1 MYKEGQLLKFSPFV
15 FKNGN
20 APKPKYFVV
29 LKHIDDEVMMAS
41 LPTSK
46 DHIPSDAVVSDGC
59 VDIPERQ
66 VNAFVFSPSTQ
77 VTETF
82 HFSVPTFVY
91 GEGVDEYDQQYLDK
105 MNAEIEDLGN
115 MESTLFLQLKDCI
128 KKAALLK
135 RKYRKLL

>member
-1 MYKEGQLLKFSPFV
+1 MYEEGKLLKFSPLE

-20 APKPKYFVV
+20 TPKPKFYVV

-46 DHIPSDAVVSDGC
+46 DHIPSDVMITDGC

-77 VTETF
+77 ITGSF
-82 HFSVPTFVY
+82 RFSRPTFVY
-91 GEGVDEYDQQYLDK
+91 GEGVDEYEQQYLDA
-105 MNAEIEDLGN
+105 MEAEVEDLGIIDY
-115 MESTLFLQLKDCI
+115 SLFQQLKDCI
-128 KKAALLK
+128 KKAPLLK
-135 RKYRKLL
+135 RKYRNLL

>member
-1 MYKEGQLLKFSPFV
+1 MYKEDQLLKFSPFV